1 MPLKVKDGMGAW
13 IDDFKKSDAPQFK
26 GKSDKERRDQ
36 AIAAYLSA
44 KRGGE
49 TQKENGDLSYE
60 GPKKIPASI
69 VKKLKSLN
77 LKVDQDDDDD
87 DMKKEEIERRA
98 DFEITKKTMPNGFTK
113 FVKKPRKEIEIGKGK
128 MEANQKSVEVDEAVK
143 VDKKDYSWGRMV
155 TVSHGNSHS
164 FPLHPEHQNAI
175 KKLKDGE
182 STKFKDET
190 GSHITATRKGNDVHL
205 KHPRV
210 NKVTK
215 VAHSH
220 FAEQDGPPWD
230 GPSKT
235 VKGPTDFHAM
245 RAKVKSLAVKGMNQA
260 GKKPGVKKNG

>member
-1 MPLKVKDGMGAW
+1 MPLKVKDGIGAW

-87 DMKKEEIERRA
+87 DMKEASDHHKVEIDHMGGRDSVAKRHGVTITKAKGSNPYAHHASGPKAGLQKYLKHHYDGDHEEAKANHPEVYKEEIERRA
-98 DFEITKKTMPNGFTK
+98 DFEITRKAMPDGSTK
-113 FVKKPRKEIEIGKGK
+113 FVKKPRKAIEIGKGK
-128 MEANQKSVEVDEAVK
+128 MEANQK
-143 VDKKDYSWGRMV
+143 
-155 TVSHGNSHS
+155 
-164 FPLHPEHQNAI
+164 
-175 KKLKDGE
+175 
-182 STKFKDET
+182 
-190 GSHITATRKGNDVHL
+190 
-205 KHPRV
+205 
-210 NKVTK
+210 
-215 VAHSH
+215 
-220 FAEQDGPPWD
+220 QDGPPWD

>member
-44 KRGGE
+44 KRDGKS
-49 TQKENGDLSYE
+49 QKENGDLSYE

-98 DFEITKKTMPNGFTK
+98 DFEITKKVTPDGSTK

-128 MEANQKSVEVDEAVK
+128 MEANQK
-143 VDKKDYSWGRMV
+143 
-155 TVSHGNSHS
+155 
-164 FPLHPEHQNAI
+164 
-175 KKLKDGE
+175 
-182 STKFKDET
+182 
-190 GSHITATRKGNDVHL
+190 
-205 KHPRV
+205 
-210 NKVTK
+210 
-215 VAHSH
+215 
-220 FAEQDGPPWD
+220 QDGPPWD
-230 GPSKT
+230 GPSKK